1 MTEDSKAKEEVTA
14 EVTEEIENTIEPAN
28 SEAEDVAKAESKAKP
43 APPPDEEKKAD
54 VKKTPELIPEPKPEE
69 VLQKTID
76 EIINSYFAITK
87 TRLDPDD
94 PTVALILS
102 QRMYLDTQAKDVREQ
117 LNKVLSDTTNQLD
130 AQKNEFKTS
139 LSDIF
144 SEATKQTDGR
154 LLEIDKHYHQALK
167 IVMELKTQRERLL
180 TELSVHHQKSIIDF
194 ASDIN
199 SQLNK
204 SFSKINWLFLATI
217 GATLSSVA
225 SLFVLIRL
233 IT

>member
-28 SEAEDVAKAESKAKP
+28 SEAEDEAKAESKAK
-43 APPPDEEKKAD
+43 
-54 VKKTPELIPEPKPEE
+54 
-69 VLQKTID
+69 ID

-94 PTVALILS
+94 PIVALILS
-102 QRMYLDTQAKDVREQ
+102 QRMYSDTQAKDVREQ

-217 GATLSSVA
+217 GAALSSVA
-225 SLFVLIRL
+225 SLFVVIRL